1 MKTQSKYITRYTE
14 ASNPKYG
21 TFTRRQILLT
31 LPRVQWLDRQ
41 LDYEPWPE
49 IVIPEPPAK
58 EEKPKPKPRPCIKLT
73 DELTEREAKAWA
85 LHCKGLIVLKIAEA
99 MGCSPNA
106 ASKALARA
114 KEKQGIG
121 LE

>member
-14 ASNPKYG
+14 VTNPKYG
-21 TFTRRQILLT
+21 TFARRQILLT
-31 LPRVQWLDRQ
+31 LPRVLWLDRQ
-41 LDYEPWPE
+41 PDYEPWPE
-49 IVIPEPPAK
+49 IAPPAPVVR
-58 EEKPKPKPRPCIKLT
+58 EAKPKPRPCIKLT

-121 LE
+121 LK

>member
-1 MKTQSKYITRYTE
+1 MEKQSRYITRYTE

-21 TFTRRQILLT
+21 TFARRQILLS
-31 LPRVQWLDRQ
+31 LPRVKWLDRQ
-41 LDYEPWPE
+41 PDYEPWPDLP
-49 IVIPEPPAK
+49 PEPVIM

-73 DELTEREAKAWA
+73 DELTEREATAWS
-85 LHCKGLIVLKIAEA
+85 LHCKGFIVLKIAEA

-121 LE
+121 LK